1 MVRPSAFAVLRLM
14 MSSNT
19 NLHFFELHFQL
30 GRAGI
35 EDRHLIRREAI
46 PENPHPGGDRHHAGG
61 LAAAIEAERMVAEA
75 RILSPTRIRFSHLMA
90 PSWHPA

>member
-1 MVRPSAFAVLRLM
+1 MCLA
-14 MSSNT
+14 
-19 NLHFFELHFQL
+19 QL
-30 GRAGI
+30 GHSSIQITVDLYG
-35 EDRHLIRREAI
+35 HFG
-46 PENPHPGGDRHHAGG
+46 PGGDRHHAEG